1 MKIRIKRYRIV
12 TDSYAGYEVQ
22 IWRIW
27 WPFWVQMRY
36 VNTHNSIEAAEK
48 FIKTGKIV
56 KYID

>member
-12 TDSYAGYEVQ
+12 KDSFAGYEVQ

-27 WPFWVQMRY
+27 FPFWVQMRF
-36 VNTHNSIEAAEK
+36 VNTHSSIEDAEE
-48 FIKTGKIV
+48 FIKRGKIV